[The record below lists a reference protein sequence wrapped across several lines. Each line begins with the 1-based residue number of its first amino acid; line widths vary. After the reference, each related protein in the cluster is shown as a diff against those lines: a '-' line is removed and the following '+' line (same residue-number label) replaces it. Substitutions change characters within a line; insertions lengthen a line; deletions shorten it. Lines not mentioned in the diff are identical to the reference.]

1 MIERTVE
8 VPVEVEKI
16 VEVEKPVEVERAAS
30 GDLHEAARLLA
41 NSEFNKED
49 LSTDEIFAQLQKV
62 SEDEVRNRMG
72 FWAMPLPHNDTDT
85 DSTNIKYTAKK
96 K

>member
-1 MIERTVE
+1 
-8 VPVEVEKI
+8 VEVEKI
-16 VEVEKPVEVERAAS
+16 IEVPVEKVVEVEKPVEVERAAT

-49 LSTDEIFAQLQKV
+49 LSAQEIFDLLQKV
-62 SEDEVRNRMG
+62 SEDEVKSRMG
-72 FWAMPLPHNDTDT
+72 FWAMPLPHSDADTDT
-85 DSTNIKYTAKK
+85 SNIKYTSKK